1 MQAIEIK
8 AHAKINLS
16 LDIIGRRADGYH
28 DIDSVMQG
36 IGLCDLVRV
45 EVGRA
50 DCDFPH
56 IECSCGSNFS
66 DNSGRISARSL
77 IHLFMNAKGLE
88 PSEDNLA
95 IKGAKAFLNAIS
107 STGSKGSEPFS
118 NPKGNAP
125 SQNSKN
131 SANSARPTDS
141 GSEASREIS
150 IIIDKKLPISAGI
163 AGGSG
168 NSAVTMLALNAM
180 CENPLSLRELMDI
193 GASVGADVPFSIMM
207 NARMNEDV
215 LTGLAGLDEA
225 SVSARM
231 QGIGEIVEP
240 IEPIERYIIMANPG
254 IAVSTKEVYEAIDSL
269 PENKRIKLGLW
280 GNMMEAYTLDSYDE
294 ADKLK
299 AKMEACLNAD
309 KVLMSGSGPTMVAY
323 YSDKDKWLAD
333 CEHKDWIE
341 EGWRVWPSTTGI
353 IREV

>member
-45 EVGRA
+45 EAGRA

-66 DNSGRISARSL
+66 DNNGRSSGSSL
-77 IHLFMNAKGLE
+77 IHLYMNAKGLE

-95 IKGAKAFLNAIS
+95 IKGAKAFLNALNS
-107 STGSKGSEPFS
+107 AGSKEF
-118 NPKGNAP
+118 
-125 SQNSKN
+125 
-131 SANSARPTDS
+131 
-141 GSEASREIS
+141 S

-180 CENPLSLRELMDI
+180 CGSPLSLRELMDI

-207 NARMNEDV
+207 NARLNEDV

-240 IEPIERYIIMANPG
+240 IAPIERYIIMANPG

-280 GNMMEAYTLDSYDE
+280 GNMMEAHTLESYDE

-333 CEHKDWIE
+333 CEHEDWIE
-341 EGWRVWPSTTGI
+341 EGWRAWPSTTGI

>member
-45 EVGRA
+45 EAGRA

-66 DNSGRISARSL
+66 DNSGRSSGSSL
-77 IHLFMNAKGLE
+77 IHLYMNAKGLE
-88 PSEDNLA
+88 PGEDNLA
-95 IKGAKAFLNAIS
+95 IKGAKAFLSAIS
-107 STGSKGSEPFS
+107 SKGTEALS
-118 NPKGNAP
+118 NPKGA
-125 SQNSKN
+125 KI
-131 SANSARPTDS
+131 
-141 GSEASREIS
+141 EALREFS

-180 CENPLSLRELMDI
+180 YGNPISLRELMDI

-207 NARMNEDV
+207 NARMNEAV

-280 GNMMEAYTLDSYDE
+280 GNMMEAYTLDSYAE

-299 AKMEACLNAD
+299 VKMEACLNAD

-333 CEHKDWIE
+333 CEHEDWIE

>member
-16 LDIIGRRADGYH
+16 LDIIGKRADGYH

-45 EVGRA
+45 EEGRA

-66 DNSGRISARSL
+66 DNNGRSSGSSL
-77 IHLFMNAKGLE
+77 IHLYMNAKGLE

-95 IKGAKAFLNAIS
+95 IKGAKAFLNALN
-107 STGSKGSEPFS
+107 SKGSEPFQNSISSAGSKGTEALS
-118 NPKGNAP
+118 NPKGA
-125 SQNSKN
+125 KI
-131 SANSARPTDS
+131 
-141 GSEASREIS
+141 EALREFS

-180 CENPLSLRELMDI
+180 CGSPLSLRELMDI

-207 NARMNEDV
+207 NARLNEDV

-240 IEPIERYIIMANPG
+240 IAPIERYIIMANPG

-280 GNMMEAYTLDSYDE
+280 GNMMEAHTLESYDE

-333 CEHKDWIE
+333 CEHEDWIE
-341 EGWRVWPSTTGI
+341 EGWRAWPSTTGI

>member
-95 IKGAKAFLNAIS
+95 IKGAKAFLNVIS
-107 STGSKGSEPFS
+107 STG
-118 NPKGNAP
+118 PK
-125 SQNSKN
+125 
-131 SANSARPTDS
+131 
-141 GSEASREIS
+141 EIS

-168 NSAVTMLALNAM
+168 NSAVTMLALNAIY
-180 CENPLSLRELMDI
+180 ENPLSLRELMDI

-240 IEPIERYIIMANPG
+240 MEPIERYIIMANPG

-280 GNMMEAYTLDSYDE
+280 GNMMEAYTLESYDE

>member
-45 EVGRA
+45 EAGRA

-56 IECSCGSNFS
+56 IECSYGS
-66 DNSGRISARSL
+66 SL
-77 IHLFMNAKGLE
+77 IHLYMNAKGLE

-95 IKGAKAFLNAIS
+95 IKGAKAFLNAMD
-107 STGSKGSEPFS
+107 STSLKGTEAVSNSE
-118 NPKGNAP
+118 GNAS
-125 SQNSKN
+125 SQNSM
-131 SANSARPTDS
+131 NSARPTNS
-141 GSEASREIS
+141 GIEALREFS

-180 CENPLSLRELMDI
+180 YENPLSLRELMDI

-299 AKMEACLNAD
+299 ARMEACLNAD

-333 CEHKDWIE
+333 CEHEDWIE

>member
-45 EVGRA
+45 EEGRA

-56 IECSCGSNFS
+56 IECSYVSSSGDSYGS
-66 DNSGRISARSL
+66 SL

-95 IKGAKAFLNAIS
+95 IKGAKAFLSAM
-107 STGSKGSEPFS
+107 GSKGTEPFS

-141 GSEASREIS
+141 GTEASREFS

-168 NSAVTMLALNAM
+168 NSAVTMLALNAIY
-180 CENPLSLRELMDI
+180 ENPLSLRELMDI

-294 ADKLK
+294 ADNLK
-299 AKMEACLNAD
+299 AKMESCLNAD